1 MNIVIND
8 KVVEIKP
15 MDRLNAIGKTF
26 EVASILEDK
35 IVLRDS
41 QTKVA
46 VCSVDINEFEKYFV
60 KEKEYSG
67 WTDWSVLAD
76 HRGNVIGYY
85 KTNMRK
91 VMVKMTNGV
100 KAMATCNCKHGDEF
114 NLATGIQIALMRCIN
129 KSLNKAIEEY
139 NYIIDELKNEFVD
152 NNDRLDK
159 LIGSMIIR

>member
-46 VCSVDINEFEKYFV
+46 VCSVDINEFEKYFA
-60 KEKEYSG
+60 KENEYFG

-100 KAMATCNCKHGDEF
+100 RAMSTCNCKHGDEF
-114 NLATGIQIALMRCIN
+114 SLATGIQIALMRCIN

-139 NYIIDELKNEFVD
+139 NYIIDELKNEFAD
-152 NNDRLDK
+152 NNDRLNK
-159 LIGSMIIR
+159 LIGSMVIR